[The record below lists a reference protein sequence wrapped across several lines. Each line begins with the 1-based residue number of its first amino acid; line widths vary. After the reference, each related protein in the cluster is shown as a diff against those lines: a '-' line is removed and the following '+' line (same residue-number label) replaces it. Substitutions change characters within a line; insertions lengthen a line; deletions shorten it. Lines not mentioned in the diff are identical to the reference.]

1 MSFLNP
7 QPLTPPE
14 MMPVG
19 EYSAGPFTV
28 ANINSAN
35 YNQNPSMLPS
45 NKILIQ
51 KGAYAGTKSN
61 CAAAKGKFVPYKSMK
76 GGNKNISPNDN
87 MNGGMKLNAAPT
99 HEEANPRHNADPKT
113 YKLLGGGKKRRK
125 HTMKKRKSMRKHKKH
140 AKRHHKRSRRMH
152 KKHSRKHKKHHKKHT
167 RKHKKHH
174 KKHTRKHKKHHKKHS
189 RKHKKHTRR
198 HRRRSM
204 KGGKVGGPQPFSNV
218 PISFG
223 YSANL
228 SHLKP
233 SMSAVANPVPF
244 KAYEGCSKVSRS

>member
-1 MSFLNP
+1 MSSLNP
-7 QPLTPPE
+7 LPLTPFE

-45 NKILIQ
+45 NKILIR

-76 GGNKNISPNDN
+76 GGNKNISRNDN
-87 MNGGMKLNAAPT
+87 MNGGMKLNAAPIKGGDLIS
-99 HEEANPRHNADPKT
+99 NPRHHAGHRTYDPLK
-113 YKLLGGGKKRRK
+113 GGKKRRK
-125 HTMKKRKSMRKHKKH
+125 HTQKKRKSMRKHKKH

-152 KKHSRKHKKHHKKHT
+152 KKHS